1 MEITLCNTASCPSAA
16 CCYRFT
22 VPQSSPEQSEFSR
35 DPRKEDGSCEHF
47 LPMPGNC
54 APTKGAFGAALILGE

>member
-1 MEITLCNTASCPSAA
+1 MEITLCNIASCPSAP
-16 CCYRFT
+16 CCYGFAA
-22 VPQSSPEQSEFSR
+22 PQSSPEQSEFLA

-54 APTKGAFGAALILGE
+54 APAKEAFGAELIAGE